1 MSRYFLSEDF
11 VDYVKQTYRRLN
23 GEDETKN
30 KLIEPLLSRLG
41 YDIACV
47 SDIRTEVACGMGIRK
62 EKADYIISFNDKPII
77 IVEAKDSKVSLDREK
92 TNQLFRYFCSEK
104 CKLGILTNGLQ
115 YWFFS
120 DFQRENIMDSKPF
133 HIMNVLNPT
142 DEDERILSSI
152 CKVQQCTYNVEQWLL
167 ERKIRNFL
175 HNKTAL
181 AELLFSVFS
190 LQQGNLSNQQL
201 CQTIQTA
208 LTKSF
213 F

>member
-1 MSRYFLSEDF
+1 MDRYFLSEDF
-11 VDYVKQTYRRLN
+11 VEYIRQTYRMLS

-47 SDIRTEVACGMGIRK
+47 SDIRTEVACGMGIKK
-62 EKADYIISFNDKPII
+62 EKADYIINFNNKPII
-77 IVEAKDSKVSLDREK
+77 IVEAKDCKLSLDSEK
-92 TNQLFRYFCSEK
+92 TNQLFRYFCSEN

-142 DEDERILSSI
+142 DEDEQVLNSV
-152 CKVQQCTYNVEQWLL
+152 CKVKQCTYNVEQWIL
-167 ERKIRNFL
+167 ERKIKRFL

-181 AELLFSVFS
+181 SELLFPVFS
-190 LQQGNLSNQQL
+190 PQRGNLNCSQL
-201 CQTIQTA
+201 CQAIQTA
-208 LTKSF
+208 LT
-213 F
+213 